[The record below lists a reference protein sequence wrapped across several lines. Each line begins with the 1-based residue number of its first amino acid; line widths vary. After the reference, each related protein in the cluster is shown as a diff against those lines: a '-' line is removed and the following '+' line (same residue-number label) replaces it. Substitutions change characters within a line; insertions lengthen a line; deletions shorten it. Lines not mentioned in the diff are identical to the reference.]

1 MKVFIHYNTSIFL
14 EKRCESKNFERKKT
28 CYRLFFRIDRAGSST
43 VFRVDIIDYLIDVW
57 LLSPGN
63 I

>member
-28 CYRLFFRIDRAGSST
+28 CYRLLFRIDRAGFPT
-43 VFRVDIIDYLIDVW
+43 VDRVDIIDYLIDVW
-57 LLSPGN
+57 LLSSGN